1 MINYFHETD
10 KAGLLCKYQNF
21 IEHGIIQYLNVLK
34 VKTQREKDE
43 EEEKKKNE
51 GNEVIEKKEEKEI
64 DVDNIEQ
71 LLLTQKL
78 KKSEVSEEEKKKNVN
93 LYELEDF
100 FIHKYVRY
108 DSINI
113 SNLHAK
119 QVIFSGLFN
128 K

>member
-1 MINYFHETD
+1 M
-10 KAGLLCKYQNF
+10 
-21 IEHGIIQYLNVLK
+21 
-34 VKTQREKDE
+34 
-43 EEEKKKNE
+43 
-51 GNEVIEKKEEKEI
+51 
-64 DVDNIEQ
+64 
-71 LLLTQKL
+71 
-78 KKSEVSEEEKKKNVN
+78 SEEEKKKNVN